1 MLFAKAK
8 AEVNIV
14 YLGTIDLYITR
25 NESEK
30 IYRINTLSNHY
41 LHMKHRIN
49 ILSYHS
55 FHRRRV
61 FVEVRV
67 FTT

>member
-1 MLFAKAK
+1 MLFTEAK

-14 YLGTIDLYITR
+14 YLGTIDPYITR
-25 NESEK
+25 NESE
-30 IYRINTLSNHY
+30 ILYRINTLSNHY
-41 LHMKHRIN
+41 LHRKHRIN
-49 ILSYHS
+49 TLSYHS
-55 FHRRRV
+55 FHRRCV